1 METVVAPES
10 VNVPFAYGLLAL
22 RIINTVAKR
31 GGFNADEFRVIGELH
46 DFLKKELK
54 VEELGRQEAEKQK
67 LESVPEEEEEEKK
80 E

>member
-1 METVVAPES
+1 MEPVVAPES
-10 VNVPFAYGLLAL
+10 VNVPFAYGLLTL

-31 GGFNADEFRVIGELH
+31 GGFNADEFRVVGELH

-54 VEELGRQEAEKQK
+54 VEELARQEAEKQK
-67 LESVPEEEEEEKK
+67 LESVPEEEEKK